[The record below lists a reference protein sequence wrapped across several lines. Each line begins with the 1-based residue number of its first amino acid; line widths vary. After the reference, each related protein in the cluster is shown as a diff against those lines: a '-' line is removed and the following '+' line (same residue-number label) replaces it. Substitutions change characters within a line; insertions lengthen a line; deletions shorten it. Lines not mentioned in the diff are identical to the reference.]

1 MVQMSMPEAFR
12 ALNTCSQ
19 IAPPMP
25 VKAMQAPM
33 MVPEFWL
40 NHLLHS
46 VGNGQPQQT
55 DFAKAHHKAGN
66 VEDPKGLHDARS
78 G

>member
-33 MVPEFWL
+33 MVPEFLL

-46 VGNGQPQQT
+46 VGTASHSRPT
-55 DFAKAHHKAGN
+55 SPRPIIRPAT
-66 VEDPKGLHDARS
+66 
-78 G
+78 